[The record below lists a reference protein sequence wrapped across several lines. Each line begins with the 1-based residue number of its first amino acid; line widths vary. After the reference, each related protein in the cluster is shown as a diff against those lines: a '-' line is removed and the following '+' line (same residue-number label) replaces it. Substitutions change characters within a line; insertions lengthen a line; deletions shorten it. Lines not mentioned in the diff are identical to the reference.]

1 MLQRNFSKDARL
13 QRSFVFKFDYFTIV
27 GDDVAPM
34 PWQRSDTPAKLQTK
48 PHDHIP
54 ISRCSSVVALS
65 LSGESVRRLR
75 NATRKAKKEHN
86 EHGFVYDPW
95 APVSLSRHVPSF
107 RILFTN

>member
-1 MLQRNFSKDARL
+1 MLHRNFSHEARH

-27 GDDVAPM
+27 GDGVAPM
-34 PWQRSDTPAKLQTK
+34 PWQRSDTPAKLQNR

-65 LSGESVRRLR
+65 LSGAYVRRLR

-95 APVSLSRHVPSF
+95 APVSVSRTVLDPIDSVH
-107 RILFTN
+107 